1 VQLLTACEAGHW
13 FDFQKFFKESDRIL
27 VKNGVIAF
35 IGYFLPEPIDPN
47 NNISVDKI
55 LSDLVLK
62 AYNDPILAPYKNPKI
77 VSIEKH
83 YHDFKF
89 PDNYQFVHKDNL
101 LNSFKARAQDLVGFI
116 ESLSFYQGLVN
127 SDKQKA
133 DLFIQQFKQ
142 KLKDILK
149 TEDLSN
155 KEIIINY
162 RYFIAMGRKID

>member
-1 VQLLTACEAGHW
+1 MTACEAAHW

-35 IGYFLPEPIDPN
+35 IGYCFFELIDPN
-47 NNISVDKI
+47 SDISVDQF

-62 AYNDPILAPYKNPKI
+62 ALNDPILVPYKNPKI
-77 VSIEKH
+77 ASIEKH

-127 SDKQKA
+127 NDKQKA
-133 DLFIQQFKQ
+133 VHFIQQFKQ

-149 TEDLSN
+149 TEDLFN
-155 KEIIINY
+155 KQIIINY
-162 RYFIAMGRKID
+162 CYFIAMGRKID

>member
-1 VQLLTACEAGHW
+1 MTACEAAHW

-47 NNISVDKI
+47 NNISVDEI
-55 LSDLVLK
+55 LSDLVLN
-62 AYNDPILAPYKNPKI
+62 AYYDPILAPYKNPKI
-77 VSIEKH
+77 VSIEKQ

-101 LNSFKARAQDLVGFI
+101 LSSFKAKAQDLVGFI
-116 ESLSFYQGLVN
+116 ESFSFYQGLVN
-127 SDKQKA
+127 NDKQKA
-133 DLFIQQFKQ
+133 HHFIQQFKQ
-142 KLKDILK
+142 KLKHILK

-155 KEIIINY
+155 KQIIINY
-162 RYFIAMGRKID
+162 RYLIAMGTKIN